1 MKTLISRDSKGKI
14 RIANLELIHHQKL
27 DGEYYTINGETGLYK
42 GKLVPRPEI
51 YIGAGKVKRTLKEQ
65 AELEFNSIIKKYK
78 DKGYK
83 DIEDLGYQS
92 LNDFDPEKVLPKEKK
107 DQQGVV
113 KPMLA
118 KLIESVP
125 KSTLSKVSTWLI
137 SRKIDGVRA
146 LLYIK
151 DGVLHFASRGGGFY
165 DYPTSHLRN
174 DSKLIEYFKQHPN
187 LVLDG
192 ELYIFG
198 KTLQQL
204 SGCARLELGEIPFKL
219 QYFVY
224 DVVDLGKT
232 FEERYKII
240 QQVKQDLNL
249 GFDPTRDF
257 SDDEIMIQILPQE
270 KIPNDEK
277 KMWELHDKYVS
288 EGWEGA
294 VLRDPTKKYEP
305 GARQM
310 IKLKCRKDSE
320 FQTIGYQLGLRGVED
335 LVFKMKTDDGKEFL
349 AKPVGSRETKDA
361 LFADINNIIGKKATC
376 TYFYLSDDGIPL
388 QPVWKS
394 VRLDKDI

>member
-1 MKTLISRDSKGKI
+1 METLITRDSKGKI
-14 RIANLELIHHQKL
+14 RVATLDLVDHKKM
-27 DGEYYTINGETGLYK
+27 DGEYYTIEGETGLYQ
-42 GKLVPRPEI
+42 GKQVTRPKI

-83 DIEDLGYQS
+83 DIKDLGYQS
-92 LNDFDPEKVLPKEKK
+92 INDFDPDKVLPKEKK
-107 DQQGVV
+107 DQNGVV

-125 KSTLSKVSTWLI
+125 KSTLSKVTYWYS
-137 SRKIDGVRA
+137 SRKVDGCRA
-146 LLYIK
+146 ILYLK
-151 DGVLHFASRGGGFY
+151 DEILHFASRGGGTY
-165 DYPTSHLRN
+165 DYPTSHIRN
-174 DSKLIEYFKQHPN
+174 NQKLIDYFKQHPD
-187 LVLDG
+187 LQLDG
-192 ELYIFG
+192 ELYIHG
-198 KTLQQL
+198 KTLQTL
-204 SGCARLELGEIPFKL
+204 SGCARLEDGELPFKL

-224 DVVDLGKT
+224 DVVDPGKT

-240 QQVKQDLNL
+240 QKFKEDLNL
-249 GFDPTRDF
+249 GFNPNHNF
-257 SDDEIMIQILPQE
+257 KDDEIMIQILPQE

-277 KMWELHDKYVS
+277 LMWKLHDKYVS

-310 IKLKCRKDSE
+310 YKLKCRKDFE
-320 FQTIGYQLGLRGVED
+320 FLTIGYQLGLRGVED

-349 AKPVGSRETKDA
+349 AKPVGSREVKDS

-376 TYFYLSDDGIPL
+376 TYFYLSDDGVPL